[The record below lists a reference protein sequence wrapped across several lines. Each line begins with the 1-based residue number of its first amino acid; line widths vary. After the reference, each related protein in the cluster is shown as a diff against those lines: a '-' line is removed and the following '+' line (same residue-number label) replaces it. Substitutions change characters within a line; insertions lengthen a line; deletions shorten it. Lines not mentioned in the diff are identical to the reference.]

1 MNGDPTTSTHHRRKV
16 AIYGDLR
23 DERTIHNGTYCPPA
37 KGFGHAA
44 RAAIAHRRYSG
55 EPHARFTG

>member
-1 MNGDPTTSTHHRRKV
+1 MNGDLCDERTIRN

-23 DERTIHNGTYCPPA
+23 DERTIRNAIYCPPA